1 MLGAP
6 MLARGVVRKYCL
18 QMNQNVHLI
27 TKALDT
33 MTGLSEKY
41 LILDYRPKYQV
52 LPISGETEIWS
63 RSLNLL
69 ASTPSFLNE

>member
-1 MLGAP
+1 
-6 MLARGVVRKYCL
+6 MLARGVVRKYYL

-33 MTGLSEKY
+33 MTSLSEKY
-41 LILDYRPKYQV
+41 LISDYRPKYQV

-69 ASTPSFLNE
+69 AATPSFLNE